1 MIQNKSN
8 NPRLTHCKNCHS
20 RISQEQL
27 DLIKENQEAVFC
39 SFCGEYLFLKKELVD
54 NQNLKNEY
62 LKDSDHSNNNHF
74 KRESFEYFITIF
86 AARII
91 YDSIILSDLKSKP
104 IESYIEKLAH
114 TLRIEFSEKKLNQ
127 EWLELFH
134 NNSKTKFK
142 KRYKKF
148 QTILKRNV
156 IYQENFLIYS
166 HDLIKLMLELINYKN
181 KLSTLKGIRRDIA
194 EDLINRKLFEI
205 DKRFPETFK
214 QNLIIALSHLIYLK
228 IRYIAQKREVQI
240 NLIDLHPNVI
250 AKIAESI
257 KNNIITF
264 MEINP
269 EYIKNLYGITL
280 NLFNVAYQ
288 NLRTVLKA
296 SKIYSESFRWSLYE
310 LIKDVNLLLSAKQE
324 RKSLSNLE
332 QIIFYELKILENT
345 LQKNPNSILE
355 SSEIKNNDKVKENTP
370 IEGYQKNPK
379 SYMNKVSQNSFKK
392 QKGIATIEDGQRIPE
407 KIGSRGAI
415 TPRERI
421 NRLNKL
427 KKIIIAQLEEYSK
440 SGKRLYNQT
449 KIATK
454 SGYKDSKSLTR
465 NIPPILLSIISP
477 VKRSSTKNY
486 IIYEMLFGSS
496 IRTSYQ
502 DIKRKCEKYNIQL
515 LTTPTEWFKMIL
527 KNAGNKP
534 VSELKVRIKYTQ
546 CGHESYKSFK
556 RIGEKRRGCY
566 ECALTNL
573 NRPLKYEDAQI
584 LADLRSL
591 ELISDKE
598 AFEKAV
604 AESIK
609 RTSNTDRKGRAD
621 YAILVW
627 KCTYCEREFKN
638 SYYNIRDGSSC
649 PICNIGK
656 EQKLTHLLCEYLFKD
671 YIKDAN
677 YFISEKQIIKIFP
690 LKDLSKTLR
699 HHNVHVDSYAVLEI
713 GGREIILAI
722 EFNGQQH
729 EDSPN
734 GWQSFQRISKF
745 KGTYKEWRKLI
756 ERDKAK
762 IQIFEKYKD
771 SDYYLIVV
779 PHIIKRSARLNYIMN
794 EFQSHTG
801 IALNK
806 QIVDWRRLFYNK
818 SKHEQKL

>member
-1 MIQNKSN
+1 M
-8 NPRLTHCKNCHS
+8 
-20 RISQEQL
+20 
-27 DLIKENQEAVFC
+27 
-39 SFCGEYLFLKKELVD
+39 
-54 NQNLKNEY
+54 
-62 LKDSDHSNNNHF
+62 
-74 KRESFEYFITIF
+74 
-86 AARII
+86 
-91 YDSIILSDLKSKP
+91 
-104 IESYIEKLAH
+104 
-114 TLRIEFSEKKLNQ
+114 
-127 EWLELFH
+127 
-134 NNSKTKFK
+134 
-142 KRYKKF
+142 
-148 QTILKRNV
+148 
-156 IYQENFLIYS
+156 
-166 HDLIKLMLELINYKN
+166 
-181 KLSTLKGIRRDIA
+181 
-194 EDLINRKLFEI
+194 
-205 DKRFPETFK
+205 
-214 QNLIIALSHLIYLK
+214 
-228 IRYIAQKREVQI
+228 
-240 NLIDLHPNVI
+240 
-250 AKIAESI
+250 
-257 KNNIITF
+257 
-264 MEINP
+264 
-269 EYIKNLYGITL
+269 
-280 NLFNVAYQ
+280 
-288 NLRTVLKA
+288 
-296 SKIYSESFRWSLYE
+296 
-310 LIKDVNLLLSAKQE
+310 
-324 RKSLSNLE
+324 
-332 QIIFYELKILENT
+332 
-345 LQKNPNSILE
+345 
-355 SSEIKNNDKVKENTP
+355 
-370 IEGYQKNPK
+370 
-379 SYMNKVSQNSFKK
+379 
-392 QKGIATIEDGQRIPE
+392 
-407 KIGSRGAI
+407 
-415 TPRERI
+415 
-421 NRLNKL
+421 
-427 KKIIIAQLEEYSK
+427 EEYSK

-609 RTSNTDRKGRAD
+609 RTSNANRKGRAD

-627 KCTYCEREFKN
+627 KCTDCEREFKN

-677 YFISEKQIIKIFP
+677 YFISEKQIIEIFP

-734 GWQSFQRISKF
+734 GWQFFQRVSKF

-762 IQIFEKYKD
+762 IQIFEKYND

-779 PHIIKRSARLNYIMN
+779 PHKIKRSARLNYIMN

-818 SKHEQKL
+818 S